1 MNAPHVLIDLLGARW
16 ETDASVVEVVWDD
29 SGQCAGFALGDG
41 TLALATGVWEGG
53 PRLKPRE
60 SGGGVEFVQ
69 AQAPPAPL
77 ARFSVHEG
85 TCLALAADPAGGFLS
100 GGDDGRLVHLRLDG
114 TSALV
119 AHEVGAWIDRVAAS
133 PVGGRSYAC
142 GRRVHWLGPKPACL
156 MLSGSAT
163 SMAFDPSG
171 TQLAISHHGGV
182 TVWAA
187 DTLRERELAWRGFH
201 RNVAWSPDGRYLVS
215 GMEEN
220 ALHGWRL
227 ADGADIEMGGYLGQP
242 RSLSFSAD
250 GRFLATSG
258 GMRAVCWRFDPP
270 GADAGPHESG
280 IAGKTPVSVVV
291 CHPIH
296 PLIAVGYYSGV
307 VLLCQPGSSDMLFVK
322 GSGNSAV
329 SALAWSPDGR
339 RLALGTEAGELAL
352 VFLPDELFRFGR
364 RR

>member
-1 MNAPHVLIDLLGARW
+1 MNAPHVLIDLLGACW
-16 ETDASVVEVVWDD
+16 EVGAPVVEIVWDT

-41 TLALATGVWEGG
+41 TLALATGVWEHG

-60 SGGGVEFVQ
+60 GGGVEFVQ
-69 AQAPPAPL
+69 AQEPPAPL
-77 ARFSVHEG
+77 ARFSVHAG

-100 GGDDGRLVHLRLDG
+100 GGDDGRLVHLHLDG
-114 TSALV
+114 ASELV
-119 AHEVGAWIDRVAAS
+119 AQEAGAWIDRVAAS
-133 PVGGRSYAC
+133 PVGGRAYAS
-142 GRRVHWLGPKPACL
+142 GRKVHWLGPKPACL
-156 MLSGSAT
+156 MLPGSAT
-163 SMAFDPSG
+163 SLAFDPAG
-171 TQLAISHHGGV
+171 TRLAMSYPGGAML
-182 TVWAA
+182 WAV
-187 DTLRERELAWRGFH
+187 DTLRDRQLVWPGYH

-220 ALHGWRL
+220 ALHVWRL
-227 ADGADIEMGGYLGQP
+227 PDGADIEMGGYPGQP

-270 GADAGPHESG
+270 RANDDPCESG
-280 IAGKTPVSVVV
+280 IAGQTPVSRVA
-291 CHPIH
+291 CHPVH
-296 PLIAVGYYSGV
+296 PLIAVGYHGGA
-307 VLLCQPGSSDMLFVK
+307 VLLCQPGSSDILLIK
-322 GSGNSAV
+322 GPGNSAL
-329 SALAWSPDGR
+329 SAMAWSPDGR

>member
-16 ETDASVVEVVWDD
+16 EADACVVDVAWDT

-41 TLALATGVWEGG
+41 TLALATGVWKGG

-60 SGGGVEFVQ
+60 SGGVEFVQ
-69 AQAPPAPL
+69 AQAPPSPL

-85 TCLALAADPAGGFLS
+85 ACLALAADPAGGFLS

-114 TSALV
+114 TSELV
-119 AHEVGAWIDRVAAS
+119 AHEAGAWIDQVAAS
-133 PVGGRSYAC
+133 PVGGRCHAS
-142 GRRVHWLGPKPACL
+142 GRRVHWLGRKPVCL
-156 MLSGSAT
+156 MLPGTAT
-163 SMAFDPSG
+163 SVAFDPAG
-171 TQLAISHHGGV
+171 TRLAISHRGGV
-182 TVWAA
+182 TLWAA
-187 DTLRERELAWRGFH
+187 DTLRERQLAWPGYH

-227 ADGADIEMGGYLGQP
+227 HDGADIEMGGYPGQP

-270 GADAGPHESG
+270 GANDMPHESG
-280 IAGKTPVSVVV
+280 IAGTTPVGLVAF
-291 CHPIH
+291 HPAL
-296 PLIAVGYYSGV
+296 PLIAVGDHSGAV
-307 VLLCQPGSSDMLFVK
+307 WLCQPGSSDTLFIK
-322 GSGNSAV
+322 GSGKSAL

-352 VFLPDELFRFGR
+352 VLLPDELFRFGSR
-364 RR
+364 R